1 MPHVRLDPQQQVVR
15 PGDSP
20 QIECQIIEG
29 DQPITIDWFRE
40 TESGQGPLPTSV
52 TQRDAILQV

>member
-52 TQRDAILQV
+52 TQRGPILQV